1 MKIKKELYIFLISV
15 FFTIVYDLYYLSN
28 NFRDSVWDTFKR
40 NFLEIENFLIGL
52 IVVVIGYIL
61 FRFIFLITSLFLR
74 KKDFVFKL
82 KAVSI
87 SVFSCL
93 LIYIVN
99 DQLILNN
106 VKDYEWIHHYEPVI
120 SNNIEID
127 SSNFFNYSWQIKA
140 WDDDY
145 LVNETINFKKD
156 SILILNGER
165 IVCDRFY
172 LIRRFF
178 NINHEYQIKGKW
190 KYGNKTF
197 SPLDSGDY
205 PHSIEIKDNDLYLDT
220 YF

>member
-1 MKIKKELYIFLISV
+1 MAVFICLI
-15 FFTIVYDLYYLSN
+15 
-28 NFRDSVWDTFKR
+28 
-40 NFLEIENFLIGL
+40 
-52 IVVVIGYIL
+52 
-61 FRFIFLITSLFLR
+61 
-74 KKDFVFKL
+74 
-82 KAVSI
+82 
-87 SVFSCL
+87 
-93 LIYIVN
+93 IYITN
-99 DQLILNN
+99 DHLILNA
-106 VKDYEWIHHYEPVI
+106 VKDYHWIHHYEPVI